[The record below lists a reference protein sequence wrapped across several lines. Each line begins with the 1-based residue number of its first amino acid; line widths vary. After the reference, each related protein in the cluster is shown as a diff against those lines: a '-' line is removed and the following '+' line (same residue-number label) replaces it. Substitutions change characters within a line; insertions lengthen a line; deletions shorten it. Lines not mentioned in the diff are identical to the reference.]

1 MEDTLSLSSKVPSPG
16 RAPVAPRGR
25 MPSGGEVL
33 PLEDLVRPF
42 VEEGAV
48 GAIQIV
54 GGHGAGKS
62 VAIEHLKAAFAGNQR
77 VWFVDEPG
85 PILFDPAGR
94 DLLLFVA
101 GESSTDGDWLTT
113 IELAPWGDDEA
124 IEYLLAC
131 HRERCASVMARVRR
145 DGERAGLLRGNA
157 DLWRVV
163 LDEMVADNGVE
174 DVFSALCRHIDR
186 EIPPGSLR
194 RSLTRMSLLGIRLSE
209 TQIENHIAKWSRALS
224 ISVPRLASHRAVRMR
239 LAAEAIV
246 ESFLERS
253 GDVSLRIPVPP
264 VEIVRLAARFAS
276 DCPTLADELREVLSR
291 DAPAGPPIADE
302 PCETILRDPRML
314 HPLAAS
320 ILLAIQP
327 DWRPA
332 GVKIPNLDGA
342 LLARARWSGIALRG
356 VELRHTDL
364 HAADLTEAD
373 LSDARLIR
381 PILSHAVLRRAR
393 LDRLVAN
400 TVDMSFADLSGAQMQ
415 EAELRTVLLASANL
429 EGANLRRALLSTCSL
444 ERARCAGAHLLEA
457 GFNRVLMDGADFT
470 NADFTR
476 ARLLDIDLRE
486 TCLEGAIFA
495 GAFLHRCDLERIEL
509 TAPDFHAATLH
520 GSYLTGSVMPRA
532 NFRSASLRGAGL
544 AEIDWEGAD
553 LRDADFEDA
562 SFHMGSSR
570 SGLVGSLIAGEG
582 SKTGFY
588 TDDYAEQDFKPP
600 EEIRKANLCGADLRG
615 AKVLKTDFYLVDLR
629 GAKYTPVQAEHFARC
644 GAILRDRA
652 RGRD

>member
-1 MEDTLSLSSKVPSPG
+1 MEGTLPLSSKIPSPG

-25 MPSGGEVL
+25 RVPGGEVL

-48 GAIQIV
+48 GVVHIV
-54 GGHGAGKS
+54 GGHRAGKS
-62 VAIEHLKAAFAGNQR
+62 VAIEHLKAAFAGNGR

-85 PILFDPAGR
+85 TIFFDPAER

-101 GESSTDGDWLTT
+101 GESSTDGVWLTT

-131 HRERCASVMARVRR
+131 HRERCASVMNRVRR
-145 DGERAGLLRGNA
+145 DEERAGLLRGNPE
-157 DLWRVV
+157 LWRAV
-163 LDEMVADNGVE
+163 LDEMVADDGVA
-174 DVFSALCRHIDR
+174 DVAAALRRRIDR
-186 EIPPGSLR
+186 EIPHGSLR
-194 RSLTRMSLLGIRLSE
+194 RSLTRMSLVGIRLLE
-209 TQIENHIAKWSRALS
+209 TQIENHLAEWSHSCS
-224 ISVPRLASHRAVRMR
+224 ISVPRLASHRAVRLL

-253 GDVSLRIPVPP
+253 GDLGLRLPFPP
-264 VEIVRLAARFAS
+264 PEVVRLAARFAS
-276 DCPTLADELREVLSR
+276 DYPTLADELREVLSK
-291 DAPAGPPIADE
+291 DAPEEPPIADE
-302 PCETILRDPRML
+302 PVETTLRDPRML
-314 HPLAAS
+314 HPLAATL
-320 ILLAIQP
+320 LLALDP
-327 DWRPA
+327 DWRPV
-332 GVKIPNLDGA
+332 GLKIPNLDGA
-342 LLARARWSGIALRG
+342 LLARARWNGIALRG

-364 HAADLTEAD
+364 HAADLSEAD

-381 PILSHAVLRRAR
+381 PILSRAVLRRAR

-444 ERARCAGAHLLEA
+444 EHARCAGAHLVEA
-457 GFNRVLMDGADFT
+457 GFSRVLMDGADFT
-470 NADFTR
+470 NTDFTK
-476 ARLLDIDLRE
+476 ARLLDLDLRE
-486 TCLEGAIFA
+486 ACLEGAIFA

-509 TAPDFHAATLH
+509 TAPDFHEATLN

-532 NFRSASLRGAGL
+532 NFRSASLCGAGL
-544 AEIDWEGAD
+544 ADIDWEGAD

-570 SGLVGSLIAGEG
+570 SGLVGSFIAGEG

-615 AKVLKTDFYLVDLR
+615 AKVRKTDFYLVDLR

-644 GAILRDRA
+644 GAILRDRTQ
-652 RGRD
+652 GRD